1 MSRTERTELL
11 IGEEGIKKLQVSHVL
26 IFGLG
31 GVGGYVCEALA
42 RAGVGS
48 LELVD
53 KDTVSESNIN
63 RQIIATYDTVGRAKT
78 QVMEERILSI
88 NPDCH
93 VKRRDCFYLPGTAE
107 AAAFDFSQYDYVVD
121 AIDTTSAKIDII
133 ARCKAA
139 GTPVISSMGTGN
151 KMDPSRFEIADISKT
166 SVCPLAKVVRKELRD
181 RGIEGV
187 KVLYSKEEPVKTGGR
202 TPGSISFVPPAAGLL
217 IGGEVIRDL
226 LNRVEVCG

>member
-11 IGEEGIKKLQVSHVL
+11 IGQEGIKKLQVSRVL

-121 AIDTTSAKIDII
+121 AIVFS
-133 ARCKAA
+133 
-139 GTPVISSMGTGN
+139 
-151 KMDPSRFEIADISKT
+151 
-166 SVCPLAKVVRKELRD
+166 
-181 RGIEGV
+181 
-187 KVLYSKEEPVKTGGR
+187 
-202 TPGSISFVPPAAGLL
+202 
-217 IGGEVIRDL
+217 
-226 LNRVEVCG
+226 